1 MIFLSK
7 NEKYCENGYEK
18 KRIESLEDDIIF
30 TKYNSFIPAKE
41 KEFEEYKNEIKEN
54 KEYKDLSKKYKI

>member
-18 KRIESLEDDIIF
+18 KRIELEDDIIF

-41 KEFEEYKNEIKEN
+41 KEFEEYKIEIKEN